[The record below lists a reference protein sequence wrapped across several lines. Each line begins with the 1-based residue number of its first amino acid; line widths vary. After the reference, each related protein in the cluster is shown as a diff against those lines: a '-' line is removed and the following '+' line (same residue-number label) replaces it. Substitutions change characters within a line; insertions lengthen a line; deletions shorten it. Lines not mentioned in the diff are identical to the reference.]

1 MYSIGEV
8 AKELNL
14 PISTIRYY
22 DKQELLVTLKRNASG
37 QRVFDEQDMDVL
49 RHIACFKASGMSIA
63 TIRNYLQLY
72 EKGTSTLD
80 EREVLL
86 TKQRDIL
93 LDKLSELKQAQTIL
107 ENKLSGIA
115 EEKRILS
122 K

>member
-1 MYSIGEV
+1 MYNIGEV

-37 QRVFDEQDMDVL
+37 QRVFDEQDIDVL

-115 EEKRILS
+115 EEKRKLS

>member
-1 MYSIGEV
+1 MYNIGEV

-37 QRVFDEQDMDVL
+37 QRVFDEQDIDVL

-93 LDKLSELKQAQTIL
+93 LDKLAELKQAQTIL

-115 EEKRILS
+115 EEKRKLS

>member
-49 RHIACFKASGMSIA
+49 RYIACFKASGMSIA

>member
-1 MYSIGEV
+1 
-8 AKELNL
+8 
-14 PISTIRYY
+14 
-22 DKQELLVTLKRNASG
+22 
-37 QRVFDEQDMDVL
+37 
-49 RHIACFKASGMSIA
+49 MSIA

-93 LDKLSELKQAQTIL
+93 LDKLAELKQAQTIL

-115 EEKRILS
+115 EEKRKLS

>member
-1 MYSIGEV
+1 
-8 AKELNL
+8 
-14 PISTIRYY
+14 
-22 DKQELLVTLKRNASG
+22 
-37 QRVFDEQDMDVL
+37 MDVL

-93 LDKLSELKQAQTIL
+93 LDKLAELKQAQTIL

-115 EEKRILS
+115 EEKRKLS

>member
-93 LDKLSELKQAQTIL
+93 LDKLAELKQAQTIL

-115 EEKRILS
+115 EEKRKLS

>member
-37 QRVFDEQDMDVL
+37 QRVFDEQDIDVL

-93 LDKLSELKQAQTIL
+93 LDKLAELKQAQTIL

-115 EEKRILS
+115 EEKRKLS